1 VKRPLVGIIVIFTR
15 FYYSNP
21 VERDKYL
28 GGVTM
33 YIILK
38 EVHRFLDF
46 YDRVSVA
53 RY

>member
-1 VKRPLVGIIVIFTR
+1 M
-15 FYYSNP
+15 YSSYEP
-21 VERDKYL
+21 IAVTLPDKRDKYL

-38 EVHRFLDF
+38 EVLCFLVF
-46 YDRVSVA
+46 YDGVSGV